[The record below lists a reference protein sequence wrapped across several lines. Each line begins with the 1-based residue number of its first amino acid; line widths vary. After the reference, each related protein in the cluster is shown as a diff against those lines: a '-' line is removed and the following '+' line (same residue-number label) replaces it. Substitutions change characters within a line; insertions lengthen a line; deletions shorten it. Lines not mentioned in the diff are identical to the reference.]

1 MSHIAVMLVAL
12 LISSIL
18 SGSEM
23 ALLASNKLM
32 IELNRQKYPSYS
44 KVTDIFYN
52 NRHLF
57 VTTVFAGNVIA
68 LATFTISLV
77 FYSGPELIH
86 LTGSLLLVAII
97 QVLLATLVF
106 MLFSRVLP
114 KLIFRLNP
122 SRSLNIISVPLLGI
136 YAILYPIAK
145 PLSGFTDFL
154 YRKIRKN
161 GNNGPVPVPERISL
175 DHLLIDSSGN
185 EEKPEPEP
193 EEVKFFRNA
202 LDFSSI
208 KIREC
213 YVPRTDLEAVEISDD
228 IETLRKMFIE
238 TGFSKILVYRETIDN
253 IVGYVHLSAL
263 FNNPD
268 SVQSVIT
275 PISVVP
281 ESMTANK
288 LLEIFTKE
296 HKSIALVVD
305 EFGGTSGIVT
315 LEDILEE
322 IFGEINDEHDVSD
335 LTEVKIFD
343 NTYKFSARA
352 EIDYLNEKYNL
363 NLPVSDDYETIAGLI
378 LSHSE
383 SIPGV
388 GEEII
393 IDNISIKILEASKSR
408 IDLVQI
414 TILPV

>member
-12 LISSIL
+12 FISSIL

-77 FYSGPELIH
+77 FYTGPELIH
-86 LTGSLLLVAII
+86 LTDSLLLVAII

>member
-77 FYSGPELIH
+77 FYTGPELIH

-114 KLIFRLNP
+114 KLVFRLNP

>member
-77 FYSGPELIH
+77 FYTGPELIH

-228 IETLRKMFIE
+228 IETLRNMFIE

>member
-77 FYSGPELIH
+77 FYTGPELIH

-161 GNNGPVPVPERISL
+161 GNNGQVPVPERISL

>member
-77 FYSGPELIH
+77 FYTGPELIH

-388 GEEII
+388 GKEII

>member
-77 FYSGPELIH
+77 FYTGPELIH

-161 GNNGPVPVPERISL
+161 GNNGPVPIPERISL

>member
-77 FYSGPELIH
+77 FYTGPELIH

-305 EFGGTSGIVT
+305 VFGGTSGIVT

>member
-77 FYSGPELIH
+77 FYTGPELIH

>member
-77 FYSGPELIH
+77 FYTGPELIH
-86 LTGSLLLVAII
+86 LTDSLLLVAII

>member
-77 FYSGPELIH
+77 FYTGPELIH

-114 KLIFRLNP
+114 KLVFRLNP

-161 GNNGPVPVPERISL
+161 GNNGPVPIPERISL

>member
-161 GNNGPVPVPERISL
+161 GNNGQVPVPERISL

>member
-161 GNNGPVPVPERISL
+161 GNNGQVPVPERISL

-335 LTEVKIFD
+335 LTEVKILD
-343 NTYKFSARA
+343 NT
-352 EIDYLNEKYNL
+352 
-363 NLPVSDDYETIAGLI
+363 
-378 LSHSE
+378 
-383 SIPGV
+383 
-388 GEEII
+388 
-393 IDNISIKILEASKSR
+393 
-408 IDLVQI
+408 
-414 TILPV
+414 

>member
-44 KVTDIFYN
+44 KVTDIFFN

-57 VTTVFAGNVIA
+57 VTTVFVGNVIA
-68 LATFTISLV
+68 LSTFSISIA
-77 FYSGPELIH
+77 FY
-86 LTGSLLLVAII
+86 TGSELTNISGSILIVAII
-97 QVLLATLVF
+97 QVLIATFVI

-136 YAILYPIAK
+136 YAVLYPVAK
-145 PLSGFTDFL
+145 PLSGITNYL

-161 GNNGPVPVPERISL
+161 SNSRAVPVPERISI
-175 DHLLIDSSGN
+175 DHLLIDSSGS

-228 IETLRKMFIE
+228 IETLRNMFIE
-238 TGFSKILVYRETIDN
+238 TGFSKILVYKDTIDN

-263 FNNPD
+263 FNNPA

-275 PISVVP
+275 PVSVVP

-322 IFGEINDEHDVSD
+322 IFGEINDEHDFSD
-335 LTEVKIFD
+335 LTEVKISD
-343 NTYKFSARA
+343 DIYKFSARA
-352 EIDYLNEKYNL
+352 EIDYLNEKYGL

-383 SIPGV
+383 AIPGV
-388 GEEII
+388 GEEIVI
-393 IDNISIKILEASKSR
+393 ENISIKILEASKSR

-414 TILPV
+414 TILHS

>member
-77 FYSGPELIH
+77 FYTGPELIH

-161 GNNGPVPVPERISL
+161 GNNGQVPVPERISL

-383 SIPGV
+383 SIPRV

>member
-77 FYSGPELIH
+77 FYTGPELIH

-106 MLFSRVLP
+106 MLFSKVLP

-161 GNNGPVPVPERISL
+161 GNNGQVPVPERISL

>member
-77 FYSGPELIH
+77 FYTGPELIH

-161 GNNGPVPVPERISL
+161 GNNGAVPVPERISL

>member
-77 FYSGPELIH
+77 FYTGPELIH

-145 PLSGFTDFL
+145 PLSGLTDFL

>member
-77 FYSGPELIH
+77 FYTGPELIH

-161 GNNGPVPVPERISL
+161 GNNGPVPIPERISL

-383 SIPGV
+383 SIPRV

>member
-77 FYSGPELIH
+77 FYTGPELIH

-335 LTEVKIFD
+335 LTKVKIFD

>member
-77 FYSGPELIH
+77 FYTGPELIH

-408 IDLVQI
+408 IYLVQI

>member
-1 MSHIAVMLVAL
+1 MLVAL

-77 FYSGPELIH
+77 FYTGPELIH

>member
-1 MSHIAVMLVAL
+1 MLVAL

-161 GNNGPVPVPERISL
+161 GNNGQVPVPERISL

>member
-1 MSHIAVMLVAL
+1 MLVAL

-77 FYSGPELIH
+77 FYTGPELIH

-161 GNNGPVPVPERISL
+161 GNNGPVPIPERISL

>member
-77 FYSGPELIH
+77 FYTGPELIH

-202 LDFSSI
+202 LYFSSI

>member
-77 FYSGPELIH
+77 FYTGPELIH
-86 LTGSLLLVAII
+86 LTDSLLLVAII

-161 GNNGPVPVPERISL
+161 GNNGQVPVPERISL

>member
-23 ALLASNKLM
+23 ALLATNKLM

-77 FYSGPELIH
+77 FYTGPELIH

-161 GNNGPVPVPERISL
+161 GNNGQVPVPERISL

>member
-77 FYSGPELIH
+77 FYTGPELIH

-378 LSHSE
+378 LSYSE

>member
-77 FYSGPELIH
+77 FYTGPELIH

-161 GNNGPVPVPERISL
+161 GNNGPVPIPERISL

-228 IETLRKMFIE
+228 IETLRNMFIE

>member
-77 FYSGPELIH
+77 FYTGPKLIH

>member
-1 MSHIAVMLVAL
+1 MPHLRLAWFLYWSGTYSPYRLPPACCNNTGTAGHLGVHAV
-12 LISSIL
+12 
-18 SGSEM
+18 
-23 ALLASNKLM
+23 
-32 IELNRQKYPSYS
+32 
-44 KVTDIFYN
+44 F
-52 NRHLF
+52 
-57 VTTVFAGNVIA
+57 
-68 LATFTISLV
+68 
-77 FYSGPELIH
+77 
-86 LTGSLLLVAII
+86 
-97 QVLLATLVF
+97 
-106 MLFSRVLP
+106 RVLP

-322 IFGEINDEHDVSD
+322 IFGKSMMSTMSQTLQRLRYSTIHTSFRPVPRS
-335 LTEVKIFD
+335 IISMR
-343 NTYKFSARA
+343 NTTST
-352 EIDYLNEKYNL
+352 YLYQTITKP
-363 NLPVSDDYETIAGLI
+363 LPALFYHIVNPSPE
-378 LSHSE
+378 
-383 SIPGV
+383 
-388 GEEII
+388 
-393 IDNISIKILEASKSR
+393 
-408 IDLVQI
+408 
-414 TILPV
+414 

>member
-77 FYSGPELIH
+77 FYTGPELIH

-136 YAILYPIAK
+136 CAILYPIAK

>member
-32 IELNRQKYPSYS
+32 IELNKQKYPSYS

-161 GNNGPVPVPERISL
+161 GNNGQVPVPERISL

>member
-1 MSHIAVMLVAL
+1 M
-12 LISSIL
+12 
-18 SGSEM
+18 
-23 ALLASNKLM
+23 
-32 IELNRQKYPSYS
+32 
-44 KVTDIFYN
+44 
-52 NRHLF
+52 
-57 VTTVFAGNVIA
+57 
-68 LATFTISLV
+68 
-77 FYSGPELIH
+77 
-86 LTGSLLLVAII
+86 
-97 QVLLATLVF
+97 
-106 MLFSRVLP
+106 
-114 KLIFRLNP
+114 
-122 SRSLNIISVPLLGI
+122 
-136 YAILYPIAK
+136 
-145 PLSGFTDFL
+145 
-154 YRKIRKN
+154 
-161 GNNGPVPVPERISL
+161 
-175 DHLLIDSSGN
+175 
-185 EEKPEPEP
+185 
-193 EEVKFFRNA
+193 
-202 LDFSSI
+202 
-208 KIREC
+208 
-213 YVPRTDLEAVEISDD
+213 PRTDLEAVEISDD

>member
-77 FYSGPELIH
+77 FYTGPELIH

-161 GNNGPVPVPERISL
+161 GNNGQVPVPERISL

-393 IDNISIKILEASKSR
+393 IDNISIKIL
-408 IDLVQI
+408 
-414 TILPV
+414 